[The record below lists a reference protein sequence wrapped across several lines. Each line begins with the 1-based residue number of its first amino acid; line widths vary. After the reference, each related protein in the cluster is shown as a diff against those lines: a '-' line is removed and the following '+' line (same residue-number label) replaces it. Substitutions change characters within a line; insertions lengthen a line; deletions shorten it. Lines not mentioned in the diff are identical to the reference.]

1 MGLFINEGRTVK
13 EQQFIEYINGGTIYG
28 TDFMGMKALK
38 NSDIYT
44 GVNIIAGDIA
54 QSPFKAAKNATV
66 NEEMLRLLN
75 KEPKENQSHYM
86 MMYAVVSNLIL
97 TGNAYIIIHRNTD
110 DSVRELEF
118 VATENVNVIQDLKTG
133 VYRYDVTMP
142 YGSVMYKCTPR
153 DILHFRISTT
163 DGWLGRS
170 PLLSLNDEISLQTN
184 GLKVLNNFFSKGV
197 FSGGVLKL
205 LNGTVNNASK
215 TQIRK
220 DFEAVNGSGGTIVLD
235 DSQEFTE
242 SKINTEV
249 LKLIQANKFS
259 TQQIAKVLG
268 IPVNRFGQ
276 ELVNSSDTGQNDI
289 YISSTIAMYESS
301 ICDELKLKLDLDLAL
316 DLSKL
321 RQDTPEDRLRRIAEG
336 RVKSEFAQALT
347 INDARG
353 YLGFDEIEGGD
364 GLLGQTTTKNSNT
377 ENNVEMDVNMNEE
390 ELGNQSTSDT
400 GEN

>member
-1 MGLFINEGRTVK
+1 MGLFINNGNPVTEK
-13 EQQFIEYINGGTIYG
+13 QIIDIINTGTAYTTNFTG
-28 TDFMGMKALK
+28 LKALT

-54 QSPFKAAKNATV
+54 QSPFKPAATTSV
-66 NEEMLRLLN
+66 DDSLLYLLN
-75 KEPKENQSHYM
+75 KEPKENQSHYT

-97 TGNAYIIIHRNTD
+97 TGNAYVLLHRHND
-110 DSVRELEF
+110 GSVKELEF
-118 VATENVNVIQDLKTG
+118 VETQQVNVIRDLVTG
-133 VYRYDVTMP
+133 LYRYEVNMP
-142 YGSVMYKCTPR
+142 YGNIMYKCDPR
-153 DILHFRISTT
+153 DILHFKLSTT

-197 FSGGVLKL
+197 FSGGILKL
-205 LNGTVNNASK
+205 LNGTVNNQTKAK
-215 TQIRK
+215 IRD
-220 DFEAVNGSGGTIVLD
+220 DFEKVNGAGGTIVLD
-235 DSQEFTE
+235 ETQEFNE
-242 SKINTEV
+242 NKINTEV

-289 YISSTIAMYESS
+289 YIASTIAMYESS
-301 ICDELKLKLDLDLAL
+301 ICDELNLKLGVELEL

-321 RQDTPEDRLRRIAEG
+321 RQDTKEDRLRRIAEG

-347 INDARG
+347 VNDARE
-353 YLGFDEIEGGD
+353 YLGFTEIEGGEA
-364 GLLGQTTTKNSNT
+364 LLGQAPETT
-377 ENNVEMDVNMNEE
+377 ENKQEQEVNVNEE
-390 ELGNQSTSDT
+390 ELGNQSPTDT
-400 GEN
+400 GEDRG

>member
-1 MGLFINEGRTVK
+1 MGLFINNGNPVT
-13 EQQFIEYINGGTIYG
+13 EQQFIDYINTGTVYTTNFTG
-28 TDFMGMKALK
+28 LKALT

-54 QSPFKAAKNATV
+54 QSPFKPLETV
-66 NEEMLRLLN
+66 TIDEGLLYLLN
-75 KEPKENQSHYM
+75 KEPKTNQSHYT

-97 TGNAYIIIHRNTD
+97 TGNAYVLIHRNND
-110 DSVRELEF
+110 DSVKELEF
-118 VATENVNVIQDLKTG
+118 VETQQVNVIRDLATG
-133 VYRYDVTMP
+133 LYRYEVNMP
-142 YGSVMYKCTPR
+142 YGNIMYKCDPR
-153 DILHFRISTT
+153 DILHFKLSTT

-197 FSGGVLKL
+197 FSGGILKL
-205 LNGTVNNASK
+205 LNGTVNNSAK
-215 TQIRK
+215 KQIRD
-220 DFEAVNGSGGTIVLD
+220 DFEAVNGNGGVVVID
-235 DSQEFTE
+235 DSQEFTD

-268 IPVNRFGQ
+268 IPVSRFGQ

-289 YISSTIAMYESS
+289 YIASTIAMYESS
-301 ICDELKLKLDLDLAL
+301 ICDEINLKLGVELEL

-321 RQDTPEDRLRRIAEG
+321 RQDTKEDRLRRIAEG

-347 INDARG
+347 VNDARE
-353 YLGFDEIEGGD
+353 YLGFTEIEGGD
-364 GLLGQTTTKNSNT
+364 TLLGQTPEST
-377 ENNVEMDVNMNEE
+377 ENKTEQEVDVNEE
-390 ELGNQSTSDT
+390 ELGNQSLTDA
-400 GEN
+400 GEDRG

>member
-1 MGLFINEGRTVK
+1 MGLFINNGNPVT
-13 EQQFIEYINGGTIYG
+13 EQQFIDYINTGTAYTTNFTG
-28 TDFMGMKALK
+28 LKALT

-54 QSPFKAAKNATV
+54 QSPFKPVETTTID
-66 NEEMLRLLN
+66 ESLLHILN
-75 KEPKENQSHYM
+75 KEPKENQSHYT

-97 TGNAYIIIHRNTD
+97 TGNAYVLIHRND
-110 DSVRELEF
+110 DDTVKELEF
-118 VATENVNVIQDLKTG
+118 VETQQVNVIRDLATG
-133 VYRYDVTMP
+133 LYRYEVNMS
-142 YGSVMYKCTPR
+142 YGNIMYKCNPR
-153 DILHFRISTT
+153 DILHFKLSTT

-197 FSGGVLKL
+197 FSGGILKL
-205 LNGTVNNASK
+205 LNGTVNNSAK
-215 TQIRK
+215 KQIRD
-220 DFEAVNGSGGTIVLD
+220 DFEAVNGNGGVVVID
-235 DSQEFTE
+235 DSQEFTD

-268 IPVNRFGQ
+268 IPVSRFGQ

-289 YISSTIAMYESS
+289 YIASTIAMYESS
-301 ICDELKLKLDLDLAL
+301 ICDEINLKLGVELEL

-321 RQDTPEDRLRRIAEG
+321 RQDTKEDRLRRIAEG

-347 INDARG
+347 VNDARG
-353 YLGFDEIEGGD
+353 YLGFTEIEGGEA
-364 GLLGQTTTKNSNT
+364 LLGQTPETT
-377 ENNVEMDVNMNEE
+377 ENKTEQEVDVNEE
-390 ELGNQSTSDT
+390 ELGDQSPTDA
-400 GEN
+400 GEDRG

>member
-1 MGLFINEGRTVK
+1 MGLFINNGDPVT
-13 EQQFIEYINGGTIYG
+13 EQQVIDYINTGTVYTTNFTG
-28 TDFMGMKALK
+28 LKALT

-54 QSPFKAAKNATV
+54 QSPFKPVETTTID
-66 NEEMLRLLN
+66 ESLLHILN
-75 KEPKENQSHYM
+75 KEPKENQSHYT

-97 TGNAYIIIHRNTD
+97 TGNAYVLIHRNND
-110 DSVRELEF
+110 DSVKELEF
-118 VATENVNVIQDLKTG
+118 VETQQVNVIRDLATG
-133 VYRYDVTMP
+133 LYRYEVNMP
-142 YGSVMYKCTPR
+142 YGNIMYKCDPR
-153 DILHFRISTT
+153 DILHFKLSTT

-197 FSGGVLKL
+197 FSGGILKL
-205 LNGTVNNASK
+205 LNGTVNNSAK
-215 TQIRK
+215 KQIRD
-220 DFEAVNGSGGTIVLD
+220 DFEAVNGNGGVVVID
-235 DSQEFTE
+235 DSQEFTD

-268 IPVNRFGQ
+268 IPVSRFGQ

-289 YISSTIAMYESS
+289 YIASTIAMYESS
-301 ICDELKLKLDLDLAL
+301 ICDEINLKLGVELEL

-321 RQDTPEDRLRRIAEG
+321 RQDTKEDRLRRIAEG

-347 INDARG
+347 VNDARG
-353 YLGFDEIEGGD
+353 YLGFTEIEGGD
-364 GLLGQTTTKNSNT
+364 ALLGQTPEST
-377 ENNVEMDVNMNEE
+377 ENKTEQEVDVNEE
-390 ELGNQSTSDT
+390 ELGNQSPTDV
-400 GEN
+400 GEDRG

>member
-1 MGLFINEGRTVK
+1 MGLFINNGNPVT
-13 EQQFIEYINGGTIYG
+13 EQQFIDYINTGTVYTTNFTG
-28 TDFMGMKALK
+28 LKALT

-54 QSPFKAAKNATV
+54 QSPFKPLETV
-66 NEEMLRLLN
+66 TIDEGLLYLLN
-75 KEPKENQSHYM
+75 KEPKTNQSHYT

-97 TGNAYIIIHRNTD
+97 TGNAYVLIHRNND
-110 DSVRELEF
+110 DSVKELEF
-118 VATENVNVIQDLKTG
+118 VETQQVNVIRDLATG
-133 VYRYDVTMP
+133 LYRYEVNMP
-142 YGSVMYKCTPR
+142 YGNIMYKCDPR
-153 DILHFRISTT
+153 DILHFKLSTT

-197 FSGGVLKL
+197 FSGGILKL
-205 LNGTVNNASK
+205 LNGTVNNSAK
-215 TQIRK
+215 KQIRD
-220 DFEAVNGSGGTIVLD
+220 DFEAVNGNGGVVVID
-235 DSQEFTE
+235 DSQEFTD

-268 IPVNRFGQ
+268 IPVSRFGQ

-289 YISSTIAMYESS
+289 YIASTIAMYESS
-301 ICDELKLKLDLDLAL
+301 ICDEINLKLGVALEL

-321 RQDTPEDRLRRIAEG
+321 RQDTKEDRLRRIAEG

-347 INDARG
+347 VNDARG
-353 YLGFDEIEGGD
+353 YLGFTEIEGGEA
-364 GLLGQTTTKNSNT
+364 LLGQTPEST
-377 ENNVEMDVNMNEE
+377 ENKTEQEVDVNEE
-390 ELGNQSTSDT
+390 ELGNQSLTDA
-400 GEN
+400 GESRG